1 MAARSQ
7 PGNDP
12 LRADLLARMVA
23 LPGND
28 PGRGQRV
35 LQSVG
40 SIAVIVLLA
49 IVCVYA
55 RDEGVAGNPLFQHVL
70 PLRQAPVVA
79 TFCVIFLL
87 GLNFGDGSI
96 LPLAWCGCLLMMPV
110 PFALSY
116 GQAESEQA
124 VEEIAGYYLVY
135 QQRPF
140 VLLVGSCCLGV
151 MHACLVAE
159 AKLRR
164 GIALAFLYGLLLNP
178 AQTHYLTG
186 RAEVWLSGAITCT
199 GFTVGFGLCELRV
212 RWHASAAPGPLQ
224 KERHSPPRHAPPPS
238 PPTSPAPAPA
248 GPLEG
253 APRAEGEI
261 HPAVQV
267 HPMLN
272 SWAVR
277 APPAALAGQATLP
290 PRFFVDEMR
299 QDEEARQVLRGGEE
313 SRQEHLQKRQRRA
326 PGQSGPQYG
335 AVPPDA
341 VQSQG
346 ILCGPMPLSAAM
358 ARCAAASAPRP
369 PRPRSPA
376 AGSSVGWIPRVPP
389 PAQAA
394 QVPQEQPGRSSGDEL
409 TIEDLLN
416 LPTSEDESAAW

>member
-1 MAARSQ
+1 
-7 PGNDP
+7 
-12 LRADLLARMVA
+12 MVVA
-23 LPGND
+23 QPGND

-110 PFALSY
+110 PIALSY

-151 MHACLVAE
+151 MHACLVPQPN
-159 AKLRR
+159 LRR

-199 GFTVGFGLCELRV
+199 GFTVGFGLCELGV
-212 RWHASAAPGPLQ
+212 LWHASAAPGPLQ
-224 KERHSPPRHAPPPS
+224 KETHSPPRHAPP
-238 PPTSPAPAPA
+238 
-248 GPLEG
+248 
-253 APRAEGEI
+253 
-261 HPAVQV
+261 
-267 HPMLN
+267 
-272 SWAVR
+272 
-277 APPAALAGQATLP
+277 TLP
-290 PRFFVDEMR
+290 PRFFVDAMR
-299 QDEEARQVLRGGEE
+299 QDEEARRGGEE
-313 SRQEHLQKRQRRA
+313 SRQEHLQKRQRA
-326 PGQSGPQYG
+326 PGQGGPQYG

-394 QVPQEQPGRSSGDEL
+394 SAQPQEQPSRSSGDAL
-409 TIEDLLN
+409 TIEDLLK
-416 LPTSEDESAAW
+416 AW